1 MWDFVKLAP
10 DKLLAISK
18 TLTGASFGFGLSKV
32 LTPLALLLLHLP
44 ILFRSTTYIRTPKIS
59 FKLNDLYPHA
69 YPLIQQPQDACERQH
84 GRSVLDPHALS

>member
-32 LTPLALLLLHLP
+32 LPSFGFALRNLLH
-44 ILFRSTTYIRTPKIS
+44 STIPVK
-59 FKLNDLYPHA
+59 
-69 YPLIQQPQDACERQH
+69 QPQPSICITPTILPNNHTYARC
-84 GRSVLDPHALS
+84 L

>member
-32 LTPLALLLLHLP
+32 LASFGFAL
-44 ILFRSTTYIRTPKIS
+44 TCYTQ
-59 FKLNDLYPHA
+59 LYLSNNLSP
-69 YPLIQQPQDACERQH
+69 P
-84 GRSVLDPHALS
+84 SVLYHPNHLTQQ

>member
-44 ILFRSTTYIRTPKIS
+44 ILFRST
-59 FKLNDLYPHA
+59 A
-69 YPLIQQPQDACERQH
+69 YT
-84 GRSVLDPHALS
+84 

>member
-32 LTPLALLLLHLP
+32 LTPLALLLLYTSHFISLN
-44 ILFRSTTYIRTPKIS
+44 YVHPKFHS
-59 FKLNDLYPHA
+59 N
-69 YPLIQQPQDACERQH
+69 
-84 GRSVLDPHALS
+84 

>member
-1 MWDFVKLAP
+1 MWDFEKLAP

-32 LTPLALLLLHLP
+32 LTPLALLLLRIYFPFYFAQL
-44 ILFRSTTYIRTPKIS
+44 RKPKIS

>member
-32 LTPLALLLLHLP
+32 LASFGFALTCYT
-44 ILFRSTTYIRTPKIS
+44 R
-59 FKLNDLYPHA
+59 LY
-69 YPLIQQPQDACERQH
+69 L
-84 GRSVLDPHALS
+84 

>member
-1 MWDFVKLAP
+1 MHVPGSLPRYEFVEMWDFVKLAP

-44 ILFRSTTYIRTPKIS
+44 ILFRSTTYT
-59 FKLNDLYPHA
+59 
-69 YPLIQQPQDACERQH
+69 
-84 GRSVLDPHALS
+84 

>member
-32 LTPLALLLLHLP
+32 LTPLAGTLALIYFPFYFTQL
-44 ILFRSTTYIRTPKIS
+44 RTPKIL

-69 YPLIQQPQDACERQH
+69 YPLIQQPQGACERQH